1 MLAEFIMP
9 DQEKTLMKQFEDQT
23 GKHAVWR
30 GKKTKGYQDW
40 KDKLDKKTSK
50 ILTKQVLK
58 SKNSTELN
66 LLISKFTKME
76 ARLEILE
83 NAVFGNIKKKQR
95 KKISE
100 GHILR
105 IIKTIYKSNERKMGN
120 FILISDLTEK
130 IKDYL
135 PWSTEQIH
143 EQIYKLFMEYK
154 VDIQPGKQKSG
165 QSLKRDGKIFVW
177 FALKNNS

>member
-1 MLAEFIMP
+1 
-9 DQEKTLMKQFEDQT
+9 
-23 GKHAVWR
+23 
-30 GKKTKGYQDW
+30 
-40 KDKLDKKTSK
+40 
-50 ILTKQVLK
+50 
-58 SKNSTELN
+58 
-66 LLISKFTKME
+66 ME

-83 NAVFGNIKKKQR
+83 NAVFGNIKKKQI

-100 GHILR
+100 EHILR

-143 EQIYKLFMEYK
+143 EQFYKLFMEYK

-165 QSLKRDGKIFVW
+165 QPLQRDGKIFVW